1 MNVVCLYS
9 EILYSGENECTPVKY
24 TYTDQHGYTLEAH
37 WRTKRQSTKEMY
49 SRILFILSFKKRQN

>member
-37 WRTKRQSTKEMY
+37 W
-49 SRILFILSFKKRQN
+49 